1 VGFLTA
7 VVERLLDAL
16 EVLAREVVARAVVFA
31 LALLGAAARRGL
43 GLLADVD
50 WAVAIWERFS

>member
-7 VVERLLDAL
+7 VVERLLEAL
-16 EVLAREVVARAVVFA
+16 EVLARDVVARAVVFA

-43 GLLADVD
+43 ALLADVD
-50 WAVAIWERFS
+50 WAVAMWERFS